1 MADADEQLLKALA
14 TVLRKRG
21 LRWYLFGAR
30 AAIFYGRPR
39 YTADV
44 DVTVAVDVADVPA
57 LIEDLKR
64 AKLAVRKEALGGLK
78 LAAFVGRSRVIP
90 LEHLPTARPL
100 DLVLAGDAFE
110 AEFLTRAK
118 IRSIGKVRIPVISPE
133 DLIVTKI
140 IAGRAKDLDDVAG
153 VLRAQ
158 RRLNLARIRTLLRR
172 IEEIMGQSDLL
183 PMFEQLAASAPSKKK

>member
-1 MADADEQLLKALA
+1 MADADQQLLKALA

-44 DVTVAVDVADVPA
+44 DVTVAVDTAEVPA
-57 LIEDLKR
+57 LVEDLKR
-64 AKLAVRKEALGGLK
+64 AKLAVRKQALGGLT
-78 LAAFVGRSRVIP
+78 LVSFIGRSRVLP

-110 AEFLTRAK
+110 TEFLKRAK
-118 IRSIGKVRIPVISPE
+118 LRSIGKLRVPVISPE

-140 IAGRAKDLDDVAG
+140 IAGRPKDLDDISG

-158 RRLNLARIRTLLRR
+158 RRLNLAQIRSLLHQ

-183 PMFEQLAASAPSKKK
+183 PLFEQQLAVSRKR